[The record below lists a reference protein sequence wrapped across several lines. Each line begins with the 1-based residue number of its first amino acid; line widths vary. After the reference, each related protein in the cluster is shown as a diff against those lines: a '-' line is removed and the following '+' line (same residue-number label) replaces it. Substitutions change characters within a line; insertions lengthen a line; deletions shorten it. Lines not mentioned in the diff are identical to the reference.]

1 MPVGRDGWFEAARPI
16 AVDGG
21 LRARSQRGAIGEQ
34 WWSRHFTGILED
46 ICDAGRLARGRAYA
60 RKGQVLSLSVAPGTV
75 TALVQGSRPK
85 PYQAT
90 ITIQRYDESRWT
102 AIEESLASQAL
113 YRAKLLAGEMPTE
126 IVDVFDALGAPLF
139 PSSLSM
145 ECSCPDWGLPCKH
158 LSAALYLLAEAFDE
172 DPFLVLAWRGRTREE
187 LLGSLGTAPVAYDA
201 LAVEH
206 VPLAETLDDFWA
218 PGASPAKLRE
228 HGVNRVTAPPD
239 LLLRALDPPDVRVR
253 HIPLVDLL
261 RAAYRSLDGGDVPEE
276 TGT

>member
-16 AVDGG
+16 SVDGG

-34 WWSRHFTGILED
+34 WWSRHFIEILEG
-46 ICDAGRLARGRAYA
+46 ICDPGRLTRGRAYA

-75 TALVQGSRPK
+75 SAAVQGSRPK
-85 PYQAT
+85 PYQVT
-90 ITIQRYDESRWT
+90 ITIARYDESRWA
-102 AIEESLASQAL
+102 AIEESLAAQAL

-126 IVDVFDALGAPLF
+126 IVEVFDALGAPLF
-139 PSSLSM
+139 PDELDM

-187 LLGSLGTAPVAYDA
+187 LLGSLGTAGPAYDA
-201 LAVEH
+201 LAVAH
-206 VPLAETLDDFWA
+206 VPLADSLDGFYA

-228 HGVNRVTAPPD
+228 HGMNRVTAPPD
-239 LLLRALDPPDVRVR
+239 LLLRALDPPEVRVR

-261 RAAYRSLDGGDVPEE
+261 RAAYRSLDGDDLPEN
-276 TGT
+276 